1 MNLLPCPLCGNDE
14 IELDPVLM
22 IDGSPMFTVRCDC
35 CGVSLAPNVREMAAA
50 IWNQR
55 APRPA
60 EATESY
66 QILEHPIMGRFQL
79 IKDSQEIFGGAE

>member
-14 IELDPVLM
+14 IDLDAVM
-22 IDGSPMFTVRCDC
+22 HEGEPMFVVRCDC
-35 CGVSLAPNVREMAAA
+35 CSVNLAPQSREMATA

-55 APRPA
+55 ALRPA

-66 QILEHPIMGRFQL
+66 QIFEHPILGRFQI
-79 IKDSQEIFGGAE
+79 IKPEAEE